1 MRPSQIITLMD
12 FGGPTFAMGDHDDH
26 IHVGYTPLFG
36 SGRPIDQLAQVLKPD
51 QWERLIDRLG
61 EIDNP
66 TVPTKPSDA
75 ALPAG
80 KDKDGKRASAAHLS
94 E

>member
-1 MRPSQIITLMD
+1 M
-12 FGGPTFAMGDHDDH
+12 ADHADH
-26 IHVGYTPLFG
+26 VHVGYTPAFGPG
-36 SGRPIDQLAQVLKPD
+36 SGSISKQFSALLKPD

-66 TVPTKPSDA
+66 AVPTKPSDA
-75 ALPAG
+75 ALPAEKNKG
-80 KDKDGKRASAAHLS
+80 DKRASAAHLS